1 MWTNDQIR
9 MLIDERKEN
18 NEKFHDLVGGGK
30 KMYWKEVAS
39 KINLKFGTSFSG
51 QQTKEKFQGLV
62 RDCHVNKLFI

>member
-1 MWTNDQIR
+1 